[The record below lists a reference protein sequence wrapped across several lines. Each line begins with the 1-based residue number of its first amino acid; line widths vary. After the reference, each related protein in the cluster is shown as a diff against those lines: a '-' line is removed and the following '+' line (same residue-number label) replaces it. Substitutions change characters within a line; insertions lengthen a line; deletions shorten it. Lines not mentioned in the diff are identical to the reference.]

1 MNLIILRHSNAEDP
15 DEKKY
20 PDDSLRPL
28 TKKGIKRIHQVAKYM
43 RKLKFKVDYIL
54 SSPAIRAFDTARVVR
69 KEFQLDKERLLTTQS
84 LLTEANPGPVIAE
97 IAKITDCEN
106 LLIVGHEPFLST
118 LVSHLICGN
127 PMSSFQLKK
136 SGFCYLTVES
146 LNEDP
151 KATLMMLF
159 DPIML
164 D

>member
-1 MNLIILRHSNAEDP
+1 MNLIILRHSNAEDL

-20 PDDSLRPL
+20 PEDSLRPL
-28 TKKGIKRIHQVAKYM
+28 TKKGVKRIHRVAKLM
-43 RKLKFKVDYIL
+43 RKFKINVDYIL
-54 SSPAIRAFDTARVVR
+54 SSPAIRAYDTARVVR
-69 KEFQLDKERLLTTQS
+69 KEFKLEKERLQTTQS
-84 LLTEANPGPVIAE
+84 LLTEANPGPIIAE

-127 PMSSFQLKK
+127 PMVSIQLKK
-136 SGFCYLTVES
+136 SGFCCLTVES
-146 LNEDP
+146 LNEEP
-151 KATLMMLF
+151 KAMLTMLF